1 MLKYLV
7 KSQFTAKTP
16 LGPKNLNSGEVI
28 SLSHTNA
35 KPLVEKGLLVEKN
48 IGLDLLH
55 RYEARVYVLRAY
67 LGYSLQVAQVAARNL
82 IDSLLKRHEALK
94 TSDAPSLEFLEE
106 VEEFNRTST
115 GENPIS
121 KINSDTGAGEWAGNR
136 CNIADGCH
144 HGCIY
149 CWAEDLKVIRYG
161 QVASADA
168 WRIEVVK
175 NYSTKNCKRYD
186 EPIMFPTT
194 HDISPTYLHP
204 YRCHLYNILIARNR
218 VVLVSKPHREC
229 IEAICAEFSSF
240 RDTLTF
246 RFTIGGLDDD
256 VMKHWEP
263 GAPPLAERLECL
275 QYAFDQGFKTSV
287 SAEPMLGG
295 PVEAEKLYYTVEPYV
310 TEDIWF
316 GKMKYISG
324 LKNDPDPIIAAQ
336 AIAVLDNQTN
346 DEIMELVGKLKGLP
360 KVEWKD
366 SIKNII
372 NPPLKKQKK
381 GGAKK

>member
-1 MLKYLV
+1 MLKFLV
-7 KSQFTAKTP
+7 KSPFTVKTP
-16 LGPKNLNSGEVI
+16 LGPKKLNSGEVI
-28 SLSHTNA
+28 SLSHTSA
-35 KPLVEKGLLVEKN
+35 KSLVAKGLMVEKN

-67 LGYSLQVAQVAARNL
+67 LGYPLQVAQVAASNL

-94 TSDAPSLEFLEE
+94 TANAPSLEFLEE

-115 GENPIS
+115 GDNPIS
-121 KINSDTGAGEWAGNR
+121 KINSDTGAGEWAGYS
-136 CNIADGCH
+136 CNIGDGCSS
-144 HGCIY
+144 GCLY
-149 CWAEDLKVIRYG
+149 CYAENMKVVRFKY
-161 QVASADA
+161 VESAEA
-168 WRIEVVK
+168 WRNEVIK
-175 NYSTKNCKRYD
+175 DCTTKKCKKYD

-194 HDISPTYLHP
+194 HNLSPTYLHP
-204 YRCHLYNILIARNR
+204 FKCHLYNILSARNI
-218 VVLVSKPHREC
+218 VFLVSKPHREC
-229 IEAICAEFSSF
+229 IEAICSEFSSF

-246 RFTIGGLDDD
+246 RFTIGGLDND

-263 GAPPLAERLECL
+263 GAPSLAERLDCL
-275 QYAFDQGFKTSV
+275 QYAFEQGFKTSV

-324 LKNDPDPIIAAQ
+324 LKNDPDPVIAAQ
-336 AIAVLDNQTN
+336 ANAVFDNQTN

-360 KVEWKD
+360 KVSWKD
-366 SIKNII
+366 SIKDII
-372 NPPLKKQKK
+372 NPPLKKQKN